1 MPRPQI
7 LPSAQE
13 MMKMVEQ
20 GWTHQQIADWVYQQ
34 TGEKVTRG
42 SVSVALSRAG
52 YATEKNRYAE
62 EIPWRLTGKD
72 LKAYPIRMLRLLGR
86 RRAGEALSDDDTK
99 RLDSWLSQLKREQ
112 AVVAYVVDEVP
123 HIIYVPREAGDPR
136 DIPIRRQP
144 VFLHYPQD

>member
-13 MMKMVEQ
+13 MMKMVEK
-20 GWTHQQIADWVYQQ
+20 GWTHQQIADWVYEQ

-52 YATEKNRYAE
+52 YATEKHRYAE

-86 RRAGEALSDDDTK
+86 RRAGEPLSEDDTK
-99 RLDSWLSQLKREQ
+99 RLDSWLDQLKREN
-112 AVVAYVVDEVP
+112 AVVAYVLDEVP
-123 HIIYVPREAGDPR
+123 HVIYVPREAGDPR